1 MNTLKLKLNP
11 YKDVNIISLDD
22 KPISTYSELS
32 NFMKEPFLKWEDK
45 LLETAERELN
55 DEYDLVVQAEEFE
68 RLFLQDLQ
76 NDFDACQNYF
86 TEDYALNLT
95 ADDRYKGIVNLAR

>member
-11 YKDVNIISLDD
+11 YKNVNNISLDD
-22 KPISTYSELS
+22 RPISSYSELS
-32 NFMKEPFLKWEDK
+32 NFMKEPFLKWADK
-45 LLETAERELN
+45 LLATAERELN

-76 NDFDACQNYF
+76 NDVQSEYFCQNHEPPCYRF
-86 TEDYALNLT
+86 
-95 ADDRYKGIVNLAR
+95 